1 MLLQYMLSVTAI
13 FWKSIKQLF
22 SEEYRF
28 SKAAEK
34 NTTPENTCSSIS
46 IVTDKHDFNFYIIH
60 LLFWLLDVKHKTS

>member
-13 FWKSIKQLF
+13 FWKSIEQLF
-22 SEEYRF
+22 SEEYSF

-46 IVTDKHDFNFYIIH
+46 IVTDKHDFNSHIISFTYCFG
-60 LLFWLLDVKHKTS
+60 FWM